1 MACAA
6 ALFGW
11 AAGLEFSWAAADWLE
26 FGFLLAAPTDFQ
38 ADVAPFYF
46 QAAGWGAASD
56 EPPFADAEL
65 K

>member
-6 ALFGW
+6 ALFGC
-11 AAGLEFSWAAADWLE
+11 AATDWLE

-46 QAAGWGAASD
+46 QATG
-56 EPPFADAEL
+56 
-65 K
+65 